1 MPPCWYE
8 GAKVPILVM
17 PDERP
22 VVCGPPPI
30 GGVGVVEPRL
40 KMLAKA
46 GGKSSDVV
54 EGGLNIFSLSVD

>member
-1 MPPCWYE
+1 M
-8 GAKVPILVM
+8 LVI

-22 VVCGPPPI
+22 VVCDPTSI
-30 GGVGVVEPRL
+30 GGVGVVEPRF

>member
-8 GAKVPILVM
+8 GAKLPMLVM
-17 PDERP
+17 PEERP
-22 VVCGPPPI
+22 VICGEVCI
-30 GGVGVVEPRL
+30 GGVEAVEPKF

-54 EGGLNIFSLSVD
+54 EGGLSIVSLSVD